1 MPIEISLPE
10 IPGDPAGMR
19 ALAGALRGDAQAVE
33 GVGSGIV
40 STVGSMSFEGPAA
53 DRLLERAQ
61 SSRRSLGDCAV
72 RLQDLASMLD
82 TKAAEVE
89 QAQRDRLARLEQ
101 MRAELLEQGIPA
113 RVA

>member
-10 IPGDPAGMR
+10 VPGDPAGMR
-19 ALAGALRGDAQAVE
+19 ALAGTLRSDAQAID

-40 STVGSMSFEGPAA
+40 SAVGSMSFEGPAA
-53 DRLLERAQ
+53 DRLLEGAQ
-61 SSRRSLGDCAV
+61 GARRNLADGAA
-72 RLQDLASMLD
+72 RLQDLAGLLEG
-82 TKAAEVE
+82 KAAEVE

-101 MRAELLEQGIPA
+101 MRAELSEQGIPA